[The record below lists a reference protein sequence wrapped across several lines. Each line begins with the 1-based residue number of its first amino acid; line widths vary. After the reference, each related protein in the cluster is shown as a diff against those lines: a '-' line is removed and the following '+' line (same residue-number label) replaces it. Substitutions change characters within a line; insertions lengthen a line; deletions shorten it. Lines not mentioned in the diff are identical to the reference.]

1 VAPTIFRNA
10 RLKFSPFIRFMVLSI
25 FSSVYSSSILFVG
38 QVVRI
43 SKIGRDRAEHIV
55 QCKLGDGC
63 PYAHGECVEDWLQHF
78 KGGGVQDID
87 MS

>member
-1 VAPTIFRNA
+1 
-10 RLKFSPFIRFMVLSI
+10 MVFLSI

-43 SKIGRDRAEHIV
+43 SKIGRDRAEHV
-55 QCKLGDGC
+55 VRCKLGDGC
-63 PYAHGECVEDWLQHF
+63 PYAHGECVEDRLRHF

-87 MS
+87 ISWRSERV